1 MNKYQSDRDI
11 KKEGGN
17 VMASYKFHEE
27 RQRWVIRYYDQN
39 GHRGW
44 ESMPQGT
51 SAREAK
57 KRAREVEDSIEKKLF
72 KRPKQIP
79 TFQAV
84 ASEWLQAKSANVRHT
99 TLAQYKG
106 HIDNYLNPFFGNIK
120 TNEITLELVERFIS
134 ERTKAGMFPNTIR
147 KVVTTLSSIMA
158 FASHPKR
165 NFAFFNPVGY
175 AENRPRPVKKEAET
189 ATVDEVVAVVDEM
202 KHTRD
207 KLIVL
212 LMATTGCRAGEIFGL
227 KWEDVQWK
235 DNQIFIKRT
244 YNHQR
249 FYEPKS
255 KRSRRTIDLPEELL
269 LELRKWKLASPVS
282 ESDLILPTS
291 VGTPEDES
299 RWLRRIWHPARRRAG
314 IRHLTPHAI
323 RHLSGSLLLDQG
335 ETPGYVQDHMG
346 HSSIEM
352 TMDVYRHKLRKQ
364 NREAAEKIGKTFFG
378 PNGCKMGANR
388 LKHEKSTQAKMT

>member
-106 HIDNYLNPFFGNIK
+106 HIENYLNPFF
-120 TNEITLELVERFIS
+120 
-134 ERTKAGMFPNTIR
+134 
-147 KVVTTLSSIMA
+147 
-158 FASHPKR
+158 
-165 NFAFFNPVGY
+165 
-175 AENRPRPVKKEAET
+175 
-189 ATVDEVVAVVDEM
+189 
-202 KHTRD
+202 
-207 KLIVL
+207 
-212 LMATTGCRAGEIFGL
+212 
-227 KWEDVQWK
+227 
-235 DNQIFIKRT
+235 
-244 YNHQR
+244 
-249 FYEPKS
+249 
-255 KRSRRTIDLPEELL
+255 
-269 LELRKWKLASPVS
+269 
-282 ESDLILPTS
+282 
-291 VGTPEDES
+291 
-299 RWLRRIWHPARRRAG
+299 
-314 IRHLTPHAI
+314 
-323 RHLSGSLLLDQG
+323 
-335 ETPGYVQDHMG
+335 
-346 HSSIEM
+346 
-352 TMDVYRHKLRKQ
+352 
-364 NREAAEKIGKTFFG
+364 
-378 PNGCKMGANR
+378 
-388 LKHEKSTQAKMT
+388 